1 MVKLFRFFLYVLFF
15 ILALMYFMPK
25 QSIYYFA
32 ETELQ
37 KYNVVVS
44 HETVND
50 SGLSLEVSNLDIY
63 AQGIKSATIQEL
75 DISLFGLYN
84 SINAKDIKLES
95 VVESML
101 PLDINEVRVTYSILD
116 PVNVKLESEGAFGSI
131 DGKANIIDR
140 KVVLLLKPSKLML
153 RKYRTTLRNFK
164 KLKSGEYEYDQ
175 NF

>member
-1 MVKLFRFFLYVLFF
+1 MVKLFRFFLYMLFF

-37 KYNVVVS
+37 NYNVVVS
-44 HETVND
+44 HEAVHD
-50 SGLSLEVSNLDIY
+50 SGLSLEISNLDIY
-63 AQGIKSATIQEL
+63 AEGIKSANIQEL

-95 VVESML
+95 VLESML
-101 PLDINEVRVTYSILD
+101 PLEINEVSVTYSILD
-116 PVNVKLESEGAFGSI
+116 PINVKLESEGAFGSI
-131 DGKANIIDR
+131 SGGANIIDR

-164 KLKSGEYEYDQ
+164 KLESGEYEYVQ